1 MWIAFAATPHPAT
14 GLRGYAMK
22 KFGLKQGFVSIAVFA
37 VLLLALVSVDDR
49 VKDRFSELISGNNS
63 VSSWGSRASMLT
75 DAVTSAAK
83 YQSIENA
90 PLLIFATAGAVL
102 FLFMVRT

>member
-1 MWIAFAATPHPAT
+1 M
-14 GLRGYAMK
+14 
-22 KFGLKQGFVSIAVFA
+22 KFGFKQGLVSASVFA
-37 VLLLALVSVDDR
+37 VLLLALVSVDER
-49 VKDRFSELISGNNS
+49 VKDRFHELLSGNNS
-63 VSSWGSRASMLT
+63 VSSWSTRASMLT

-90 PLLIFATAGAVL
+90 PLLLFATAGAVL

>member
-1 MWIAFAATPHPAT
+1 M
-14 GLRGYAMK
+14 
-22 KFGLKQGFVSIAVFA
+22 KFGFKQGLVSASVFA
-37 VLLLALVSVDDR
+37 VLLLALVSVDER
-49 VKDRFSELISGNNS
+49 VKDRFSELLSGNNS
-63 VSSWGSRASMLT
+63 VSSWSSRASMLT

-83 YQSIENA
+83 HQSIENA